1 MSLFIAESSTVQ
13 RFLKNHSGQSC
24 QLNRFPEFST
34 LTSNK
39 LIGELDISIKRIFF
53 ISLSVFRSFRLDF
66 VVYSQEHWI
75 NIMAFTNANPH
86 CLDFWKFLLIVQ
98 FRLGFCWR
106 FETMKVY
113 MAMLFMCLVCL
124 QSNKV
129 SW

>member
-1 MSLFIAESSTVQ
+1 MSWFITESSTVQ
-13 RFLKNHSGQSC
+13 RFLNNHSSQSY

-34 LTSNK
+34 WTSNK

-75 NIMAFTNANPH
+75 NIMAFANANPH

>member
-13 RFLKNHSGQSC
+13 RFLNNHSGQSC

-66 VVYSQEHWI
+66 VVYSQKHWI
-75 NIMAFTNANPH
+75 DIMAFANANPH

-98 FRLGFCWR
+98 FRLGFC
-106 FETMKVY
+106 
-113 MAMLFMCLVCL
+113 
-124 QSNKV
+124 
-129 SW
+129 

>member
-1 MSLFIAESSTVQ
+1 MSWFITESSTVQ
-13 RFLKNHSGQSC
+13 RFLNNHSSQSY

-34 LTSNK
+34 WTSNK

-124 QSNKV
+124 QANKV